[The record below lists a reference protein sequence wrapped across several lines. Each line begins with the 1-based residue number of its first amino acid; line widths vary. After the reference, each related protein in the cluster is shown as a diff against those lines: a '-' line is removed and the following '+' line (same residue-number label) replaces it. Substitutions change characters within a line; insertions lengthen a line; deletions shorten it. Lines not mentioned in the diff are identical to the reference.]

1 MFVVLLGV
9 GLLEDD
15 EDTGRLVGGKLAA
28 VFGIACG
35 VLVGGAVAALSA
47 GCFERLLDFDSF
59 GDSEGRSERRRFG

>member
-1 MFVVLLGV
+1 MLLGV
-9 GLLEDD
+9 GLLEDEEVD
-15 EDTGRLVGGKLAA
+15 RGRLVGGKLAA
-28 VFGIACG
+28 VFGTACG